1 MSHQP
6 GDQLP
11 LPFPPTRGERA
22 RQRLGRA
29 RDVAAR
35 VLSVVMRWVLR
46 IALPLLGAAAALQA
60 FPYHATVQGIP
71 FEVQGSLFSRP
82 VLSADT
88 TLGSWEFPDFVG
100 LPFGVHISPEDVDV
114 LQITRAA
121 EGNLPAFVERL
132 QADFAAQV
140 PRIATWLLA
149 EFLIGL
155 AVGLAVAAAINMSVR
170 YLRGRPRR
178 PSELRYRARQ
188 LGAAGLALAA
198 VTVYGV
204 VSYNPDWVRESRLTG
219 SLAAAQLFPDQLSQ
233 YYTQRSKALDVL
245 GSIVGIQAELQ
256 SQVEDDQTPQPAL
269 QIMYIS
275 DMHLAANYPL
285 VAQYAATYDVDLI
298 INTGDEGAF
307 GPAFELTPGYLDALR
322 AVTAETPMLWV
333 AGNHDSPE
341 TEQVMRSIPGVT
353 VLGSKTATS
362 DGFDV
367 SAGLV
372 DAFGLTIAGLPD
384 PRVYGGPGEY
394 GADAPSVVEPLQR
407 RAVQEALEVADPTAV
422 AATTDDPATTATAPP
437 ADGSPVADGSQP
449 PPEASSTATRTDEA
463 IDTTPIDVFALH
475 EPVAAEE
482 VREVLENDVRLTVSG
497 HTHQQSSSDELQDGD
512 GAITLVEG
520 STGAGGLDN
529 IVRGQDRPPISF
541 SIGFVSE
548 ACQFTRIMR
557 FQITPQDTAVL
568 TDPAT
573 AADVQAPEAFGD
585 DVTASTV
592 FFRPQQIDPDRTC
605 DVDLG
610 ISDERPWPT
619 TD

>member
-1 MSHQP
+1 
-6 GDQLP
+6 
-11 LPFPPTRGERA
+11 
-22 RQRLGRA
+22 
-29 RDVAAR
+29 
-35 VLSVVMRWVLR
+35 MRWALR

-71 FEVQGSLFSRP
+71 FEVQGSLFNRP

-88 TLGSWEFPDFVG
+88 TLGNWEFPDFVD
-100 LPFGVHISPEDVDV
+100 LPIGVHISPEDVDI

-121 EGNLPAFVERL
+121 AGDLPAFVERL

-149 EFLIGL
+149 EALIGI
-155 AVGLAVAAAINMSVR
+155 AFGLAAAAAVNMSVR

-178 PSELRYRARQ
+178 PSELRHRAKQ

-198 VTVYGV
+198 VSVYGI

-219 SLAAAQLFPDQLSQ
+219 SLAAAQLFPEQLSQ
-233 YYTQRSKALDVL
+233 YYSQRSKALDVL
-245 GSIVGIQAELQ
+245 GSVVGIQAELQ
-256 SQVEDDQTPQPAL
+256 SQVEDSQTPQPAL

-322 AVTAETPMLWV
+322 AVTAETPMLWI
-333 AGNHDSPE
+333 AGNHDSPD
-341 TEQVMRSIPGVT
+341 TERVMRTIPGVT
-353 VLGSKTATS
+353 VLGSKTTTA

-367 SAGLV
+367 TAGLV
-372 DAFGLTIAGLPD
+372 DAFGLTVAGLPD

-394 GADAPSVVEPLQR
+394 GADAASVVEPLQR
-407 RAVQEALEVADPTAV
+407 RAVQEALEVDAPTAV
-422 AATTDDPATTATAPP
+422 AAPTTAGPAANGGPP
-437 ADGSPVADGSQP
+437 ADGSPPVDGAVAGGDG
-449 PPEASSTATRTDEA
+449 DGEA
-463 IDTTPIDVFALH
+463 IDTTPIDVFAVH

-497 HTHQQSSSDELQDGD
+497 HVHRQNASDELQGDDGT
-512 GAITLVEG
+512 INLIEG

-529 IVRGQDRPPISF
+529 IVRGEDRPPISF

-557 FQITPQDTAVL
+557 FQVTPEDTAVL

-573 AADVQAPEAFGD
+573 AAEVPRAPEAFGD

-592 FFRPQQIDPDRTC
+592 FFRPQDIDPDRTC
-605 DVDLG
+605 AVDLG

-619 TD
+619 AD

>member
-1 MSHQP
+1 MA
-6 GDQLP
+6 L
-11 LPFPPTRGERA
+11 RA
-22 RQRLGRA
+22 RH
-29 RDVAAR
+29 VAAR
-35 VLSVVMRWVLR
+35 VLEVVMRWVLR

-88 TLGSWEFPDFVG
+88 TLGNWEFPDFVD
-100 LPFGVHISPEDVDV
+100 LPIGVHISPEDVDI

-121 EGNLPAFVERL
+121 EGDLPAFVERL

-140 PRIATWLLA
+140 PQIATWLVA
-149 EFLIGL
+149 EALLGIAFGL
-155 AVGLAVAAAINMSVR
+155 AAAAAVNMSVR
-170 YLRGRPRR
+170 YLRGRSRR
-178 PSELRYRARQ
+178 PHELRHRAKQ

-198 VTVYGV
+198 VSVFGV

-219 SLAAAQLFPDQLSQ
+219 SLAAAQLFPEQLSQ

-245 GSIVGIQAELQ
+245 GSVVGIQAELQ
-256 SQVEDDQTPQPAL
+256 SQVENDQTPQPAL

-307 GPAFELTPGYLDALR
+307 GPAFELTPSYLDALR
-322 AVTAETPMLWV
+322 AVTAETPMLWI
-333 AGNHDSPE
+333 AGNHDSPD
-341 TEQVMRSIPGVT
+341 TERVMRTIPGVT
-353 VLGSKTATS
+353 VLGSKTATAG
-362 DGFDV
+362 GFDV

-394 GADAPSVVEPLQR
+394 GADAASVVEPLQR
-407 RAVQEALEVADPTAV
+407 RAVQEALEVDEPTEV
-422 AATTDDPATTATAPP
+422 AAPTTTGSTSAPT
-437 ADGSPVADGSQP
+437 ADGSQP
-449 PPEASSTATRTDEA
+449 TNGSGPATATGDGEVV
-463 IDTTPIDVFALH
+463 DTSTIDVFAVH

-482 VREVLENDVRLTVSG
+482 VREVLDDRVRLTVSG
-497 HTHQQSSSDELQDGD
+497 HVHKQNASDELQDGD
-512 GAITLVEG
+512 GAINLIEG

-529 IVRGQDRPPISF
+529 IVRGEDRPPISF
-541 SIGFVSE
+541 SIGFVSR

-557 FQITPQDTAVL
+557 FQVTPEDTAVL

-573 AADVQAPEAFGD
+573 AAEAQPPQAFGD

-592 FFRPQQIDPDRTC
+592 FFRPQDVDPDRTC

-619 TD
+619 DD